1 MYVKDG
7 NKNMFQNKRKQF
19 EDMEYFFIYV
29 TLASELYG
37 NEDYLYDR
45 SVVLVTGELCQFCST
60 GCLFLK
66 LASKQ
71 QMQNCSLALDLAAGV
86 RSART
91 LQATSVV
98 HVIFLF

>member
-1 MYVKDG
+1 MR
-7 NKNMFQNKRKQF
+7 MFWNNRKQF
-19 EDMEYFFIYV
+19 QDMEYFFIYV
-29 TLASELYG
+29 TFASEVYG
-37 NEDYLYDR
+37 NKELKLYLSHRY
-45 SVVLVTGELCQFCST
+45 VVLVTKELCQFCST

-91 LQATSVV
+91 LQATTVV
-98 HVIFLF
+98 HIVFLF

>member
-1 MYVKDG
+1 MD
-7 NKNMFQNKRKQF
+7 
-19 EDMEYFFIYV
+19 YFFIYV
-29 TLASELYG
+29 TFPSEVFRNEELKLY
-37 NEDYLYDR
+37 LSDR
-45 SVVLVTGELCQFCST
+45 YVVQVTKELCQFCST

-91 LQATSVV
+91 LQATTVV